1 MKIFAVSFQCQHFY
15 FRKVEKILM
24 KGIKIFYDTMLQW
37 RFPTTFQKSFKMYN
51 TNLHENENEQF

>member
-1 MKIFAVSFQCQHFY
+1 
-15 FRKVEKILM
+15 M